1 MFDED
6 AFGHYGIKGMKW
18 GIRRDNPSGGK
29 AKRPEASK
37 LSDDELKK
45 TVARM
50 NLEKQYSELVDSE
63 KKRNRSSIAKGGEAV
78 ADMITTAGKNAIQNE
93 LNKGAKSVVTVA
105 YVIGSSAVKKGVGK

>member
-29 AKRPEASK
+29 TKRPEASK

-45 TVARM
+45 AVSRM
-50 NLEKQYSELVDSE
+50 NLEKQYSELVSAE
-63 KKRNRSSIAKGGEAV
+63 QKRNRSSISKGSEVVVGMLA
-78 ADMITTAGKNAIQNE
+78 TAGKSALQNE
-93 LNKGAKSVVTVA
+93 LNKSATKLITV
-105 YVIGSSAVKKGVGK
+105 SMVKKASGN